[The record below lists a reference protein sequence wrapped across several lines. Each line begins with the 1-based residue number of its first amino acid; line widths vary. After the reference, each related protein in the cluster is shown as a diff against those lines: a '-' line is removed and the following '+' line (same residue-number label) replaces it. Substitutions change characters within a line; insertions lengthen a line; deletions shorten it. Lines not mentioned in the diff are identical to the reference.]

1 MALPATH
8 IRFALD
14 LVHRFPIENTARYIS
29 GTLYPDSR
37 RLTGVD
43 RLKSHASR
51 YLEPDFPDSEYTY
64 GIHIHC
70 VCDLVQ
76 SQVFEERLPGLQG
89 LEDQA
94 RWLYLSAAKMIQ
106 DT

>member
-14 LVHRFPIENTARYIS
+14 LVHRFPIDNTAQYIS

-37 RLTGVD
+37 WLTGVD
-43 RLKSHASR
+43 RLKSHTDR
-51 YLEPDFPDSEYTY
+51 YLEADFPDSEYTY

-70 VCDLVQ
+70 VCDMVQ
-76 SQVFEERLPGLQG
+76 AQVFEESLPGLQG